1 MNKSMLLVTSTW
13 GNRKTFRL
21 IPATV
26 EAPYNEG
33 IYDPEVGVL
42 ALIGKEKKEN
52 LQMVPKLNNYG
63 DPEIMRIGKR
73 PNGKEFAEERKMI
86 ETYYEYYVENK
97 DEIIS
102 MINMIALNADMF
114 DFNQYLTERTEAP
127 VETNSPIITV

>member
-1 MNKSMLLVTSTW
+1 MLLVTSTW

-21 IPATV
+21 IPAAV
-26 EAPYNEG
+26 DAPYNEG

-42 ALIGKEKKEN
+42 ALIGKDKKEN
-52 LQMVPKLNNYG
+52 LQMVPKLNNFG

-97 DEIIS
+97 DEITNLV
-102 MINMIALNADMF
+102 NMIAFNADTF
-114 DFNQYLTERTEAP
+114 DYGQYMTQVEAP
-127 VETNSPIITV
+127 VETNSPIVTV